1 MSASVVRTI
10 TECRAAVVAGRA
22 GGSRVAL
29 VPTMGALHE
38 GHLSLID
45 RARERAGMVV
55 VSVFVNPIQF
65 GPGEDFE
72 RYPRDLERDARLAS
86 ERGAALVFAP
96 DLGEMYPEPLLTRVT
111 MRGITDDLEGASRPG
126 HFDGVLTVVAKLFHI
141 VQPDVA
147 VFGQKDAQQAAAIRR
162 MVADLDFP
170 VEIVVASTIRE
181 PDGLALSSRNAY
193 LSPDERRQALAL
205 RAALGRAEELARAGI
220 TEADRLLDAMRAE
233 LDRHPAVEVD
243 YVALVQ
249 PDSFRPIRRL
259 SGSGVAAIAAR
270 VGGTRLIDN
279 VVIEADE
286 R

>member
-1 MSASVVRTI
+1 MSASVARTI
-10 TECRAAVVAGRA
+10 RECRAATATARAAGR
-22 GGSRVAL
+22 RVAL

-38 GHLSLID
+38 GHLSLVD
-45 RARERAGMVV
+45 RARERADLVV
-55 VSVFVNPIQF
+55 VSVFVNPTQF
-65 GPGEDFE
+65 GPDDDFE
-72 RYPRDLERDARLAS
+72 RYPRDLERDARLAG
-86 ERGAALVFAP
+86 ERGAGLVFAP
-96 DLGEMYPEPLLTRVT
+96 APGEMYPEPLLTRVT
-111 MRGITDDLEGASRPG
+111 MTGITDDYEGASRQG
-126 HFDGVLTVVAKLFHI
+126 HFEGVLTVVAKLFHI

-147 VFGQKDAQQAAAIRR
+147 VFGQKDAQQAAAVRR

-193 LSPDERRQALAL
+193 LSPDERRHALAL
-205 RAALGRAEELARAGI
+205 RSALERVEALAREGV
-220 TEADRLLDAMRAE
+220 TEADRLIDAMREE

-259 SGSGVAAIAAR
+259 SGPGVAAVAAR

-279 VVIEADE
+279 VVIESDD